1 MLKAENHIKKAI
13 FSGGGTGGHIY
24 PAIAVASELRSRFP
38 DVDILFVGAKGK
50 MEMQKVPDAG
60 YKIIGLDIAGIQRRL
75 TIKNLLVPFKLLASL
90 FRAKKV
96 LKDFKPDVVA
106 GFGGYA
112 SGPLLRQAVKKNIP
126 ALLQEQ
132 NSYAGLTNKILA
144 GNAEKVCVAYDGMEK
159 YFPSEKI
166 VKTGNPVRKD
176 ILDLSSK
183 REEALSHFKLDPNK
197 ETLLILGGSLGA
209 RTINNSVLAHI
220 ETLKKSD
227 IQVLWQTGKF
237 YFQEMLDKT
246 SDKDLQNIKI
256 LEFIKEMDLAYAA
269 ADIIISRAGALS
281 ISELCLVGKPVVFI
295 PSPNVA
301 EDHQTMN
308 AKALTEKDA
317 AIMIRDSEAEEQM
330 IPKTLDLL
338 QNDEEKNQMA
348 QNIKKEGMPNAT
360 ENIVNELIALVN

>member
-1 MLKAENHIKKAI
+1 MPNSPTTKSPTIQKAI

-24 PAIAVASELRSRFP
+24 PAIAVASELKSRFP
-38 DVDILFVGAKGK
+38 EVDILFVGAKGK

-75 TIKNLLVPFKLLASL
+75 TAKNLLVPFKLLGSL
-90 FRAKKV
+90 FKARKV
-96 LKDFKPDVVA
+96 LNDFKPDVVA

-144 GNAEKVCVAYDGMEK
+144 KDAKKVCVAYDGMEK

-183 REEALSHFKLDPNK
+183 RKEALTHFNLDADK
-197 ETLLILGGSLGA
+197 KTLLILGGSLGA

-220 ETLKKSD
+220 DALVQSGV
-227 IQVLWQTGKF
+227 QVLWQTGKF
-237 YFQEMLDKT
+237 YYQEMLNRT
-246 SDKDLQNIKI
+246 SGKDLSNIKI
-256 LEFIKEMDLAYAA
+256 LEFIKEMDLAPALE
-269 ADIIISRAGALS
+269 IIISAAAYPLTRS
-281 ISELCLVGKPVVFI
+281 NISCTSRTWAF
-295 PSPNVA
+295 
-301 EDHQTMN
+301 
-308 AKALTEKDA
+308 
-317 AIMIRDSEAEEQM
+317 
-330 IPKTLDLL
+330 
-338 QNDEEKNQMA
+338 
-348 QNIKKEGMPNAT
+348 
-360 ENIVNELIALVN
+360 